1 MAPGGRLASRPSTQS
16 SQQRRV
22 QLPPYQPPSCPLTNQ
37 HKLELSNLAAE
48 ADYAKYKKHLG
59 TCVSTLINATADSN
73 EALKIAKEDLEDK
86 RTRRRHREARQAEAD
101 EAEDEDGNAAGVGKS
116 QEEITLEEHVEK
128 MTEKV
133 ERLSREAEKAMR
145 ELIDYTDELRAQDQ
159 LMQGVIAKASQPTP
173 ARRRQGS
180 DEDGDEDMPDA
191 ADEEEVVGPTEI
203 LKMARE
209 DYNRAYGNRSMGNR
223 YARNKDYAT
232 LKEMVHEAAGYTE
245 PLPPPAEWFGPDGQ
259 PRDRRSMNANA
270 NTADEDEDEDFVI
283 TGEVADLRCPLTL
296 QVFKEPMKN
305 NKCRH
310 VFEKSAIIEMFERA
324 PVFRD
329 GGRRRGP
336 GVKKLQCPQ
345 AGCDHMLEEKDLAE
359 DIIMKRMVKRQKAQE
374 AREAE
379 RAQEGGY
386 ESEEDVEGRSQ
397 RNNRRETVD
406 VDAAVRIKRELAAKM
421 ELRSDDE

>member
-16 SQQRRV
+16 FQQRRAH
-22 QLPPYQPPSCPLTNQ
+22 LPQYQPLSCPLTNQ
-37 HKLELSNLAAE
+37 HKLQLNNLAAE
-48 ADYAKYKKHLG
+48 ADYTKYKKHLE

-73 EALKIAKEDLEDK
+73 EALKVAKEDLEDK
-86 RTRRRHREARQAEAD
+86 RSKRRQREATQA

-133 ERLSREAEKAMR
+133 EQLSREAEKAMR
-145 ELIDYTDELRAQDQ
+145 RLIDYTDELRAQDQ
-159 LMQGVIAKASQPTP
+159 LMQGVIAKASQPPPTG
-173 ARRRQGS
+173 RRQGS
-180 DEDGDEDMPDA
+180 DGDGDEDMPDA
-191 ADEEEVVGPTEI
+191 EADEDVVGPTEI

-232 LKEMVHEAAGYTE
+232 FKEMVHEAAGDTE
-245 PLPPPAEWFGPDGQ
+245 PLAPPAEWFGMDGQ
-259 PRDRRSMNANA
+259 PRERRSMNVTANA
-270 NTADEDEDEDFVI
+270 DAEDEDFVI

-305 NKCRH
+305 NKCKH
-310 VFEKSAIIEMFERA
+310 VFEKSAIMEMFERA

-329 GGRRRGP
+329 GGRRGP
-336 GVKKLQCPQ
+336 GVRKLQCPQ

-386 ESEEDVEGRSQ
+386 ESEEGVHGRCQ
-397 RNNRRETVD
+397 INNRRETVD
-406 VDAAVRIKRELAAKM
+406 LDAAVRIKSELAAKM
-421 ELRSDDE
+421 EPRSGDE

>member
-16 SQQRRV
+16 SQQRHA

-37 HKLELSNLAAE
+37 HKLQLSNLAAE
-48 ADYAKYKKHLG
+48 GDYAKYKKHLS

-86 RTRRRHREARQAEAD
+86 KTKRRQREARQAETD

-159 LMQGVIAKASQPTP
+159 LMQGVIAKASQPAP

-191 ADEEEVVGPTEI
+191 ADDEEVVGPTEI

-232 LKEMVHEAAGYTE
+232 FKEMVHEAVGDTE

-270 NTADEDEDEDFVI
+270 NYTDEEEDEDFVI

-305 NKCRH
+305 NKCKH
-310 VFEKSAIIEMFERA
+310 VFEKSAIMEMFERA

-329 GGRRRGP
+329 GGRRGP

-345 AGCDHMLEEKDLAE
+345 AGCDHMLEEKDLSE
-359 DIIMKRMVKRQKAQE
+359 DIIMKRIVKRQKAQE

-386 ESEEDVEGRSQ
+386 ESEEDVQGRSQ

-406 VDAAVRIKRELAAKM
+406 VDAAVRIKRELAANM
-421 ELRSDDE
+421 ESRSDE

>member
-16 SQQRRV
+16 SQQRRA
-22 QLPPYQPPSCPLTNQ
+22 QLPPYQPPSCPLTMQ
-37 HKLELSNLAAE
+37 HKLQLSNLAAE

-73 EALKIAKEDLEDK
+73 EALKVAKEDLEDK
-86 RTRRRHREARQAEAD
+86 RSKRRHREATQAEA
-101 EAEDEDGNAAGVGKS
+101 EDDDGNAAGVGKS

-145 ELIDYTDELRAQDQ
+145 QLIDYTDELRAQDQ
-159 LMQGVIAKASQPTP
+159 LMQGVIAKASQPPP
-173 ARRRQGS
+173 ARRRQES
-180 DEDGDEDMPDA
+180 DEEQDEDMPDA
-191 ADEEEVVGPTEI
+191 EADEDIVGPTEI

-232 LKEMVHEAAGYTE
+232 YKEMVHEAAGDTE
-245 PLPPPAEWFGPDGQ
+245 PLAPPAEWFGPDGQ
-259 PRDRRSMNANA
+259 PRDRTSMNATVNA
-270 NTADEDEDEDFVI
+270 NEEEDEDFVI

-305 NKCRH
+305 NKCKH
-310 VFEKSAIIEMFERA
+310 VFEKSAIMEMFERA

-329 GGRRRGP
+329 GARRGP

-345 AGCDHMLEEKDLAE
+345 AGCDYMLEEKDLAD

-386 ESEEDVEGRSQ
+386 ESEEDVQGRCQ

-421 ELRSDDE
+421 EPRSDDE

>member
-1 MAPGGRLASRPSTQS
+1 MAPGGRLASRSSTQS
-16 SQQRRV
+16 SQQRRA
-22 QLPPYQPPSCPLTNQ
+22 QLPPYQLPSCPLTNQ
-37 HKLELSNLAAE
+37 HKLQLSNLAAE

-59 TCVSTLINATADSN
+59 TCVSTIINATADSN

-86 RTRRRHREARQAEAD
+86 RTKRRQKEARQA
-101 EAEDEDGNAAGVGKS
+101 EAEDEDGNAAGVGNS
-116 QEEITLEEHVEK
+116 QEEIMLEEHVEK

-159 LMQGVIAKASQPTP
+159 LMQGVIAKASQPAA

-180 DEDGDEDMPDA
+180 DEEGDEVMPDA
-191 ADEEEVVGPTEI
+191 EADEEVVGPTEI

-232 LKEMVHEAAGYTE
+232 FKEMVHEAAGHTE

-259 PRDRRSMNANA
+259 PRDRRSMNVTANA
-270 NTADEDEDEDFVI
+270 DEEEDEDFVI

-296 QVFKEPMKN
+296 QLFKEPMKN
-305 NKCRH
+305 NKCKH
-310 VFEKSAIIEMFERA
+310 VFEKSAIMEMFERA

-329 GGRRRGP
+329 GGRRGP

-379 RAQEGGY
+379 RAQEGGL
-386 ESEEDVEGRSQ
+386 ESEEDVQGRSQ

-406 VDAAVRIKRELAAKM
+406 VDAAVRIKRELAATM
-421 ELRSDDE
+421 EPRSDDE